1 MATEAAPRGRKR
13 QEATEPRPER
23 KPGPIRSFFTEAGD
37 FVGFMAETLRDLP
50 RTYQFFAEVLRQAS
64 ILVRGSTVY
73 IAAMSA
79 FIGFAITTVGYFF
92 LRSAAAS
99 DYLGVFTGITTPRAS
114 APIMFGYAFAAK
126 VGCGMVAE
134 IGAMRINDEIDAL
147 EVEGV
152 NPMAYVVG
160 SRVLGALLFV
170 PLAVAASLLAQTA
183 AVFVDATV
191 VLQALP
197 GSSLMRNHWGSQNF
211 QDLIFALINMGA
223 TAMMMV
229 IVACYFGYRT
239 KGGAAGVGAS
249 VAKSMVVNLVLIHV
263 MSSFFVSLFYGPDPR
278 LPIGG

>member
-1 MATEAAPRGRKR
+1 MSG
-13 QEATEPRPER
+13 
-23 KPGPIRSFFTEAGD
+23 FFAEAGD
-37 FVGFMAETLRDLP
+37 FVGFMADTLRELP
-50 RTYQFFAEVLRQAS
+50 RTLKFFSEVFRQAA

-92 LRSAAAS
+92 LRAAAAS

-114 APIMFGYAFAAK
+114 APLMFGYAFAAK
-126 VGCGMVAE
+126 VGCGIVAE
-134 IGAMRINDEIDAL
+134 IGAMKINDEIDAL

-160 SRVLGALLFV
+160 TRVLGALLFV

-183 AVFVDATV
+183 AVYVDATV

-197 GSSLMRNHWGSQNF
+197 GSALMRNHYGSQNF
-211 QDLIFALINMGA
+211 QDLIFAFISMGA
-223 TAMMMV
+223 AAMMMV